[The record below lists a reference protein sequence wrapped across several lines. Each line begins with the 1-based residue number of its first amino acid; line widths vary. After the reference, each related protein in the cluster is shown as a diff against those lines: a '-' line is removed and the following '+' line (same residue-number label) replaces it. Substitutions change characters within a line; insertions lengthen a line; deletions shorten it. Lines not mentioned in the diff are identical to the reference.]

1 MMMELNISKE
11 LSDYELEA
19 GVIGDII
26 VDAKLMIIANDNGLS
41 EDDFGFEHLSQ
52 IYKCIRKLYITK
64 KPIDIISVKNGCDRL
79 DLNIDMSYLSELV
92 KYSIGSN
99 FEYKIKLI
107 KELAC
112 KRDVLYRLKC
122 IGQNINKKNL
132 SDLENEVKSI
142 SDIFSEKG
150 TVDDLILDASEID
163 LIDDRD
169 GLKTGFKNL
178 DKVLN
183 GLKFGTLTILT
194 GEPSSGKSTLLN
206 QIIAEN
212 ISSGNKAF
220 IYSGEL
226 TGSNVLRWFI
236 DTVANVNDL
245 QEYKSMGGTYYSANN
260 HGQYAIKEWIKDRLF
275 IFNENKSP
283 SISNIGMTI
292 EYLARV
298 KNVKLFIIDNLMM
311 IDRGQFE
318 EFEKQKELAKILKN
332 LAKKYKISVILVA
345 HPRKKQNNLSLKNTK
360 ESYHMHDVS
369 GASEVVNLT
378 DYEILISRDI
388 GEDKNGNKYDTTK
401 IIVLK
406 NRITG
411 KQRAKFD
418 INFDVMRRR
427 FWTDKDELNKDY
439 GYDNMTVKNQVKFV
453 ELESIADDIPF

>member
-1 MMMELNISKE
+1 MELNISKE
-11 LSDYELEA
+11 LNDYELEA

-64 KPIDIISVKNGCDRL
+64 KPIDIISVKNKCDKMG
-79 DLNIDMSYLSELV
+79 LNIDMSYLSELV

-112 KRDVLYRLKC
+112 KRDVLYRFKC
-122 IGQNINKKNL
+122 IGQDMNKKSL
-132 SDLENEVKSI
+132 SDIENEVKSI

-150 TVDDLILDASEID
+150 TVDELVLDASEID
-163 LIDDRD
+163 LIDDRE
-169 GLKTGFKNL
+169 GLKTGFKKL

-236 DTVANVNDL
+236 DTVANINDL
-245 QEYKSMGGTYYSANN
+245 QEYKSMGDTYYSANN
-260 HGQYAIKEWIKDRLF
+260 HGQYAIKEWVKDRLF

-283 SISNIGMTI
+283 SITNITMTI
-292 EYLARV
+292 EYLVRV
-298 KNVKLFIIDNLMM
+298 KNVKLIVIDNLMT
-311 IDRGQFE
+311 IDRGQLE

-332 LAKKYKISVILVA
+332 LAKKYRVSVILVA
-345 HPRKKQNNLSLKNTK
+345 HPKKKQNAK
-360 ESYHMHDVS
+360 EPYHMHDVS
-369 GASEVVNLT
+369 GASEVVNLA

-388 GEDKNGNKYDTTK
+388 GEDKNGNKYDITK

-418 INFDVMRRR
+418 INFDIMRRR

-453 ELESIADDIPF
+453 ELENIADDVPF

>member
-1 MMMELNISKE
+1 MMELNISKE

>member
-11 LSDYELEA
+11 LNDYELEA

-64 KPIDIISVKNGCDRL
+64 KPIDIISVKNKCDKMG
-79 DLNIDMSYLSELV
+79 LNIDMSYLSELV

-112 KRDVLYRLKC
+112 KRDVLYRFKC
-122 IGQNINKKNL
+122 IGQDMNKKSL
-132 SDLENEVKSI
+132 SDIENEVKSI

-150 TVDDLILDASEID
+150 TVDELVLDASEID
-163 LIDDRD
+163 LIDDRE
-169 GLKTGFKNL
+169 GLKTGFKKL

-236 DTVANVNDL
+236 DTVANINDL
-245 QEYKSMGGTYYSANN
+245 QEYKSMGDTYYSANN
-260 HGQYAIKEWIKDRLF
+260 HGQYAIKEWVKDRLF

-283 SISNIGMTI
+283 SITNITMTI
-292 EYLARV
+292 EYLVRV
-298 KNVKLFIIDNLMM
+298 KNVKLIVIDNLMT
-311 IDRGQFE
+311 IDRGQLE

-332 LAKKYKISVILVA
+332 LAKKYRVSVILVA
-345 HPRKKQNNLSLKNTK
+345 HPKKKQNAK
-360 ESYHMHDVS
+360 EPYHMHDVS
-369 GASEVVNLT
+369 GASEVVNLA

-388 GEDKNGNKYDTTK
+388 GEDKNGNKYDITK

-418 INFDVMRRR
+418 INFDIMRRR

-453 ELESIADDIPF
+453 ELENIADDVPF

>member
-1 MMMELNISKE
+1 MELNISKE

-64 KPIDIISVKNGCDRL
+64 KPIDIISVKNGCDRV

-132 SDLENEVKSI
+132 SDIENEVKSI

-345 HPRKKQNNLSLKNTK
+345 HPRKKQSNLSLKNTK

-369 GASEVVNLT
+369 GASEVVNLA

-418 INFDVMRRR
+418 INFDIMRRR

-439 GYDNMTVKNQVKFV
+439 GYDNMTIKKQVKFV

>member
-1 MMMELNISKE
+1 MELNISKE
-11 LSDYELEA
+11 LNDYELEA

-64 KPIDIISVKNGCDRL
+64 KPIDIISVKNKCDKMG
-79 DLNIDMSYLSELV
+79 LNIDMSYLSELV

-112 KRDVLYRLKC
+112 KRDVLYRFKC
-122 IGQNINKKNL
+122 IGQDINKKSL
-132 SDLENEVKSI
+132 SDIENEVKSI

-150 TVDDLILDASEID
+150 TVDELVLDASEID
-163 LIDDRD
+163 LIDDRE
-169 GLKTGFKNL
+169 GLKTGFKKL

-236 DTVANVNDL
+236 DTVANINDL
-245 QEYKSMGGTYYSANN
+245 QEYKSMGDTYYSANN
-260 HGQYAIKEWIKDRLF
+260 HGQYAIKEWVKDRLF

-283 SISNIGMTI
+283 SISNITMTI
-292 EYLARV
+292 EYLVRV
-298 KNVKLFIIDNLMM
+298 KNVKLIVIDNLMT
-311 IDRGQFE
+311 IDRGQLE

-332 LAKKYKISVILVA
+332 LAKKYRVSVILVA
-345 HPRKKQNNLSLKNTK
+345 HPKKKQNAK
-360 ESYHMHDVS
+360 EPYHMHDVS
-369 GASEVVNLT
+369 GASEVVNLA

-388 GEDKNGNKYDTTK
+388 GEDKNGNKYDITK

-418 INFDVMRRR
+418 INFDIMRRR

-453 ELESIADDIPF
+453 ELENIADDVPF

>member
-1 MMMELNISKE
+1 MMELNISKE
-11 LSDYELEA
+11 LNHYELEA

-26 VDAKLMIIANDNGLS
+26 VDAPLMIIANDNGLS

-64 KPIDIISVKNGCDRL
+64 KPIDIISVKNECDKMG
-79 DLNIDMSYLSELV
+79 LNIDMSYLSELV

-122 IGQNINKKNL
+122 IGQDINKKSL
-132 SDLENEVKSI
+132 SDIENEVKSI

-150 TVDDLILDASEID
+150 TVDELILDASEID
-163 LIDDRD
+163 LIDDRE
-169 GLKTGFKNL
+169 GLKTGFKKL

-183 GLKFGTLTILT
+183 GLKLGTLTILT

-236 DTVANVNDL
+236 DTVANINDL
-245 QEYKSMGGTYYSANN
+245 QEYKSMGDTYYSANN
-260 HGQYAIKEWIKDRLF
+260 HGQYAIKEWVKDRLF

-283 SISNIGMTI
+283 SISNITMTI
-292 EYLARV
+292 EYLVRV
-298 KNVKLFIIDNLMM
+298 KNVKLIVIDNLMT
-311 IDRGQFE
+311 IDRGQLE

-332 LAKKYKISVILVA
+332 LAKKYRVSVILVA
-345 HPRKKQNNLSLKNTK
+345 HPKKKQNAK
-360 ESYHMHDVS
+360 EPYHMHDVS
-369 GASEVVNLT
+369 GASEVVNLA

-388 GEDKNGNKYDTTK
+388 GEDKNGNKYDITK
-401 IIVLK
+401 VIVLK

-453 ELESIADDIPF
+453 ELENIADDVPF

>member
-1 MMMELNISKE
+1 MMELNISKE

-64 KPIDIISVKNGCDRL
+64 KPIDIISVKNGCDRV

-132 SDLENEVKSI
+132 SDIENEVKSI

-345 HPRKKQNNLSLKNTK
+345 HPRKKQSNLSLKNTK

-369 GASEVVNLT
+369 GASEVVNLA

-418 INFDVMRRR
+418 INFDIMRRR

-439 GYDNMTVKNQVKFV
+439 GYDNMTIKKQVKFV

>member
-1 MMMELNISKE
+1 MELNISKE

-369 GASEVVNLT
+369 GASEVVNLA

>member
-1 MMMELNISKE
+1 MMELNISKE

-369 GASEVVNLT
+369 GASEVVNLA